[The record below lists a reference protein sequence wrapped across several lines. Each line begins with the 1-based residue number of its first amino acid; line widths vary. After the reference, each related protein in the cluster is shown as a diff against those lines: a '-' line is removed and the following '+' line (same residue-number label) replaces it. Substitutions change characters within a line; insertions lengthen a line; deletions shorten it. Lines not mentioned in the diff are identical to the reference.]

1 MTETFEPLEGLQGD
15 SFVKGS
21 QHEDVDADTAAQVFV
36 LDMQE
41 AVPGVVRMRDW
52 TRSMLAPQPGETV
65 VDVGSGTGSE
75 VRRMAALVGSTGR
88 AIGVDP
94 HDGLRAT
101 ATERS
106 VGTSATFVDGDA
118 TALPFPDDSVDVITC
133 ERVFQHLPDPDA
145 AVREFARVLRPGG
158 RVAIVDSDWGS
169 MVMNPGDPGVL
180 RRMGDHRHSTI
191 PNPFA
196 GRRLVGQLRR
206 TGFEVDPDV
215 AATAVVMPGGAML
228 VLVEKSAEQAVAA
241 GAITR
246 EEADRLHA
254 ELSAAVAAGEA
265 FGGVTMYG
273 VVGRL

>member
-21 QHEDVDADTAAQVFV
+21 RHEDVGADTAAQVFV
-36 LDMQE
+36 LDLQE

-52 TRSMLAPQPGETV
+52 ARSMLAPQPGETV
-65 VDVGSGTGSE
+65 VDVGSGNGTE
-75 VRRMAALVGSTGR
+75 VRRMAALVGPAGR
-88 AIGVDP
+88 AVGVDP

-118 TALPFPDDSVDVITC
+118 TALPFPDDSVDVLTC
-133 ERVFQHLPDPDA
+133 ERVFQHLPDPEA

-158 RVAIVDSDWGS
+158 RVVIIDSDWGT
-169 MVMNPGDPGVL
+169 MVVMPGDPGVL
-180 RRMGDHRHSTI
+180 RRIDDHRHSTT
-191 PNPFA
+191 PNPFS

-206 TGFEVDPDV
+206 AGFRVDPDV
-215 AATAVVMPGGAML
+215 AATAVVPPGGALL
-228 VLVEKSAEQAVAA
+228 VLMRTSADEAVAA
-241 GAITR
+241 GAVTR
-246 EEADRLHA
+246 DEADRLLA
-254 ELSAAVAAGEA
+254 DLSAAVETGEA
-265 FGGVTMYG
+265 FAGVTMFG

>member
-41 AVPGVVRMRDW
+41 AVPGVVRLRDW
-52 TRSMLAPQPGETV
+52 ARSMLAPQPGETV
-65 VDVGSGTGSE
+65 VDVGSGNGTE
-75 VRRMAALVGSTGR
+75 VRRLAALVGPTGR
-88 AIGVDP
+88 AVGVDP

-101 ATERS
+101 AIERS
-106 VGTSATFVDGDA
+106 IGTTATFVDGDA
-118 TALPFPDDSVDVITC
+118 TALPFPDDSVDAITC
-133 ERVFQHLPDPDA
+133 ERVFQHLPDPEA

-158 RVAIVDSDWGS
+158 RVVVIDSDWGT
-169 MVMNPGDPGVL
+169 MVVTPGDPEVL
-180 RRMGDHRHSTI
+180 RRIDDHRHSTT

-206 TGFEVDPDV
+206 AGFQVDPDV
-215 AATAVVMPGGAML
+215 AATAVVPPGGALL
-228 VLVEKSAEQAVAA
+228 VLMQRPAEEAVAA
-241 GAITR
+241 GVVTQ
-246 EEADRLHA
+246 EEFDRLMA
-254 ELSAAVAAGEA
+254 DLAAAVASGEA
-265 FGGVTMYG
+265 FAGVTMFG